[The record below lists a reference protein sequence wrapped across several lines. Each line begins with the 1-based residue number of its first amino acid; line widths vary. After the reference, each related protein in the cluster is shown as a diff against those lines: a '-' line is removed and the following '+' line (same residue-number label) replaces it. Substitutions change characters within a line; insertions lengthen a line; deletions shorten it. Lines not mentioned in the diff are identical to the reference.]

1 MTPDILKHISGENI
15 GRFPVWMMRQ
25 AGRYLPSYRAIREK
39 HTFWEMV
46 TDSDVAAQVSLTPL
60 EVLPVDGV
68 IFFSDILTLPHS
80 LHLGVEMQEKIGPV
94 IPKPLRDEKDFE
106 VFKTYDPAVH
116 TPYISEALLK
126 IRRQLP
132 EKTALLGFAGAPW
145 TVASYLIEGK
155 ANREFGS
162 VKNWMHSDPSG
173 LTRALDV
180 LAGATVKYL
189 LQQREAGVHV
199 VQLFDTWIG
208 EMPREFFLKYYLPVL
223 DSIFTELKKEK
234 VPTIYF
240 TKSSQHLLEDF
251 QNLSVDGLSVDSLLS
266 LTEVEKKTGG
276 KFFLQGNLCPILL
289 LKGSE
294 GLVRQ
299 KTRLLVEE
307 ARKLKRPAIMNLGH
321 GILPQ
326 TPVENA
332 LAFVTEARTLWV

>member
-1 MTPDILKHISGENI
+1 MIPEMLKHLSGENI

-46 TDSDVAAQVSLTPL
+46 TDPALAAQVSLTPV

-80 LHLGVEMQEKIGPV
+80 LKLGVEMQEKVGPV
-94 IPKPLRDEKDFE
+94 IPNPLRAEKDFS
-106 VFKTYDPAVH
+106 VFEIYDPAKH
-116 TPYISEALLK
+116 TPYIGETLRN
-126 IRRQLP
+126 IRSQIPQSL
-132 EKTALLGFAGAPW
+132 ALLGFAGAPW

-162 VKNWMHSDPSG
+162 VKGWMHSDPSG
-173 LTRALDV
+173 LTRALEM
-180 LAGATVKYL
+180 LARATVKYL
-189 LQQREAGVHV
+189 RQQREAGVHI

-208 EMPREFFLKYYLPVL
+208 EMPREFFLKHYVSVL
-223 DSIFTELKKEK
+223 ETIFTELKKDK
-234 VPTIYF
+234 LPTIYF
-240 TKSSQHLLEDF
+240 TKGAHHLMEDF
-251 QNLSVDGLSVDSLLS
+251 ERLSVDGLSVDSLLP
-266 LTEVEKKTGG
+266 LTEVERKTGG
-276 KFFLQGNLCPILL
+276 KFFLQGNLDPILL

-294 GLVRQ
+294 GLIRRE
-299 KTRLLVEE
+299 TRMLVEE
-307 ARKLKRPAIMNLGH
+307 AKKLKRPAIINLGH

-332 LAFVTEARTLWV
+332 RAFVTEARTLWV